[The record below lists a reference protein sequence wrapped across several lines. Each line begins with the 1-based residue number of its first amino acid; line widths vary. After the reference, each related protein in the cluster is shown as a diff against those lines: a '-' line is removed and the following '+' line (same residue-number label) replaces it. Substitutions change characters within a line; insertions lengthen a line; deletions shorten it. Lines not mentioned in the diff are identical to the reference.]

1 MERIKSG
8 LVVVVVI
15 AVLHEAIG
23 LARRQMK
30 IRNHRLRRLHRFF
43 FLRVPLCN
51 FVANF
56 LVILIV
62 GIMGIFTFQLYAD
75 GNTGVKAQGTIIVD
89 FTGVNPESGTLV
101 YRIFGK
107 DIVAIIAGLNR
118 SLPTDRQIDVCKVL
132 GERAV
137 DKSEACKGKEMED
150 AEISQAREAF
160 LKELK
165 NKYKKALAQRW
176 LSRKNDNLEV
186 YVFHTGKKAEIKI
199 EEKKRKTR
207 IAQDISILTKLIV
220 SDITKAEMF
229 ISMVDRQYRLGK
241 QYGTLL
247 VTAALDK
254 EKEEKMEIITG
265 PAEHWF
271 LSADLIVLK
280 LSKVKFVGSQGTI
293 EPRETPKVFYL
304 GINWMIGDI
313 LKERQNLLK
322 NFFVKGML
330 KFSKKPFDSYGF
342 GIGYRFPKVKV
353 LGIDISSFSVFG
365 SWLWTKEQVEDKTK
379 ELTKRQIQFG
389 ISFNL
394 DKAMGW
400 VK

>member
-1 MERIKSG
+1 MKRMERFF
-8 LVVVVVI
+8 LVV
-15 AVLHEAIG
+15 
-23 LARRQMK
+23 
-30 IRNHRLRRLHRFF
+30 
-43 FLRVPLCN
+43 
-51 FVANF
+51 
-56 LVILIV
+56 LVIIV
-62 GIMGIFTFQLYAD
+62 IPGVFAFQLYGD
-75 GNTGVKAQGTIIVD
+75 VSTSVKAQSTIIVD
-89 FTGVNPESGTLV
+89 FTGVNPDSGTLV

-107 DIVAIIAGLNR
+107 DIVEIIAGLNH
-118 SLPTDRQIDVCKVL
+118 SLPDDRKIDVCNVL
-132 GERAV
+132 GDRAE
-137 DKSEACKGKEMED
+137 DKTEACKGKEMED
-150 AEISQAREAF
+150 EEISRARETF

-165 NKYKKALAQRW
+165 NKYKKALTQRW
-176 LSRKNDNLEV
+176 LSKKNDNLEV

-241 QYGTLL
+241 QYGSLL
-247 VTAALDK
+247 VTVVLDK

-280 LSKVKFVGSQGTI
+280 LSKVKFVSSQGAI

-304 GINWMIGDI
+304 GVNWMIGDI

-342 GIGYRFPKVKV
+342 GIGYRFPKP
-353 LGIDISSFSVFG
+353 
-365 SWLWTKEQVEDKTK
+365 
-379 ELTKRQIQFG
+379 
-389 ISFNL
+389 
-394 DKAMGW
+394 
-400 VK
+400 

>member
-23 LARRQMK
+23 LARRFIK
-30 IRNHRLRRLHRFF
+30 ILATKARRHQKFTYNKTFCVPSCPGVLVAI
-43 FLRVPLCN
+43 FL
-51 FVANF
+51 
-56 LVILIV
+56 
-62 GIMGIFTFQLYAD
+62 GIFTFQLYAE
-75 GNTGVKAQGTIIVD
+75 GNTGVKAQSTIIVD
-89 FTGVNPESGTLV
+89 FTGVNPDSGTLV

-107 DIVAIIAGLNR
+107 GITEIIVGLNH
-118 SLPTDRQIDVCKVL
+118 SLPADRQIDVCKVL
-132 GERAV
+132 GERAE
-137 DKSEACKGKEMED
+137 DKTESCKGKEMED
-150 AEISQAREAF
+150 EEISRAREAF

-165 NKYKKALAQRW
+165 TKYKKALAQRW
-176 LSRKNDNLEV
+176 LSKKNDNLEI
-186 YVFHTGKKAEIKI
+186 YVFHIGKKAEIKI

-220 SDITKAEMF
+220 SDLTKAEMF

-247 VTAALDK
+247 VSTALDK

-265 PAEHWF
+265 PTEHWF

-280 LSKVKFVGSQGTI
+280 LSKVKFVGNQGTI

-304 GINWMIGDI
+304 GVNWMIGDV

-322 NFFVKGML
+322 NFFVKGMV

-342 GIGYRFPKVKV
+342 GIGYRFPGVKV

-365 SWLWTKEQVEDKTK
+365 SWLWTKEQQEEKAE

-394 DKAMGW
+394 DKALEW

>member
-1 MERIKSG
+1 MARI
-8 LVVVVVI
+8 
-15 AVLHEAIG
+15 E
-23 LARRQMK
+23 
-30 IRNHRLRRLHRFF
+30 RFF
-43 FLRVPLCN
+43 IVVL
-51 FVANF
+51 AII
-56 LVILIV
+56 VIP
-62 GIMGIFTFQLYAD
+62 GILAFQLHAD
-75 GNTGVKAQGTIIVD
+75 GNTGVKAQGTIVVD
-89 FTGVNPESGTLV
+89 FTGVNSGSGTLV

-107 DIVAIIAGLNR
+107 DIVEIIAGLNR
-118 SLPTDRQIDVCKVL
+118 SLPADRQIDVCMVL
-132 GERAV
+132 GERAE
-137 DKSEACKGKEMED
+137 DKTGACKGKEMED
-150 AEISQAREAF
+150 EEISRARETF

-176 LSRKNDNLEV
+176 ISKKNDNLEV
-186 YVFHTGKKAEIKI
+186 YVFHIGKKAEIKI

-220 SDITKAEMF
+220 SDLTKSEMF

-241 QYGTLL
+241 QYSSLI
-247 VTAALDK
+247 VAAVLDK

-271 LSADLIVLK
+271 LSADLIVLR
-280 LSKVKFVGSQGTI
+280 LSKVEFVSNQVTI

-304 GINWMIGDI
+304 GVNWMVGDI

-322 NFFVKGML
+322 NFFVKGTV

-342 GIGYRFPKVKV
+342 GIGYRFPEVKV

-365 SWLWTKEQVEDKTK
+365 SWLWTKEQLEDKSK
-379 ELTKRQIQFG
+379 ELTKRQLQFG

>member
-1 MERIKSG
+1 MERI
-8 LVVVVVI
+8 
-15 AVLHEAIG
+15 E
-23 LARRQMK
+23 
-30 IRNHRLRRLHRFF
+30 RFF
-43 FLRVPLCN
+43 IV
-51 FVANF
+51 V
-56 LVILIV
+56 LVIIV
-62 GIMGIFTFQLYAD
+62 IPGISAFQLRAD
-75 GNTGVKAQGTIIVD
+75 GNTGVKAECTIIVD
-89 FTGVNPESGTLV
+89 FTGVNPDPGTLV

-107 DIVAIIAGLNR
+107 GITEIIAGLNH
-118 SLPTDRQIDVCKVL
+118 SLPGDRQIDVCKVL
-132 GERAV
+132 GEKAE
-137 DKSEACKGKEMED
+137 DKTELCKGKEMED
-150 AEISQAREAF
+150 EEISHAREAF

-176 LSRKNDNLEV
+176 LSKKNDNLEV

-220 SDITKAEMF
+220 SDLTKAEMF

-247 VTAALDK
+247 VSTALDK

-265 PAEHWF
+265 PTEHWF

-280 LSKVKFVGSQGTI
+280 LSKVKFVSSQGTI

-304 GINWMIGDI
+304 GVNWMIGDI

-330 KFSKKPFDSYGF
+330 KFSNRPFDSYGF

-353 LGIDISSFSVFG
+353 LGIDISSFSVFA

-394 DKAMGW
+394 DKALGW